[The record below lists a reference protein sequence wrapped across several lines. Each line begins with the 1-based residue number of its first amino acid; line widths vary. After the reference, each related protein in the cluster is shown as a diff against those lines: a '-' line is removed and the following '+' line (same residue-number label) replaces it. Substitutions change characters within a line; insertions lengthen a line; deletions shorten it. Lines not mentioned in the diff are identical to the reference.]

1 MRSQR
6 LISKAKAK
14 TKAVQNLQQEK
25 GSREI
30 RGKDKGERKK
40 KEQNEEGEKT
50 TKIPRPFKEQH
61 ENNEKT
67 RHSYKRPFFCNLSLF
82 TKDV

>member
-40 KEQNEEGEKT
+40 KKKNR
-50 TKIPRPFKEQH
+50 TKKKGKKIKKSE
-61 ENNEKT
+61 T
-67 RHSYKRPFFCNLSLF
+67 L
-82 TKDV
+82 